1 MLLDKPYNLM
11 PRKCICMLCV
21 GGTER
26 FFPFMT
32 KSHAKTGVYD
42 EKFVTTMLNIKYN
55 LLKVLLYDEKV
66 VSLQRQN
73 IGLIKSIKQ

>member
-1 MLLDKPYNLM
+1 
-11 PRKCICMLCV
+11 
-21 GGTER
+21 
-26 FFPFMT
+26 MT
-32 KSHAKTGVYD
+32 KCHAKTGVYD
-42 EKFVTTMLNIKYN
+42 EKIVITMLNIKNN

>member
-1 MLLDKPYNLM
+1 
-11 PRKCICMLCV
+11 
-21 GGTER
+21 
-26 FFPFMT
+26 
-32 KSHAKTGVYD
+32 
-42 EKFVTTMLNIKYN
+42 MLNIKYN

>member
-1 MLLDKPYNLM
+1 
-11 PRKCICMLCV
+11 
-21 GGTER
+21 
-26 FFPFMT
+26 
-32 KSHAKTGVYD
+32 
-42 EKFVTTMLNIKYN
+42 MLNIKNN